1 MKITVKMVDDTV
13 VICSKC
19 KWSGCIDLAN
29 WIPETEY
36 GYCPKCGSSEF
47 DDLESWEQADYD
59 DHVHDNISCED
70 AMFGEPMIWPWE
82 WTWTWT
88 GWKARVAV
96 YTLLA
101 IFIIFGAF
109 PWIWG
114 VIDISNAIIKKFGI
128 GI

>member
-1 MKITVKMVDDTV
+1 MVDDTV

-29 WIPETEY
+29 WMQETEY

-70 AMFGEPMIWPWE
+70 VMFGEPMIWPWE
-82 WTWTWT
+82 
-88 GWKARVAV
+88 GWKTRVAV
-96 YTLLA
+96 YTLIA
-101 IFIIFGAF
+101 SVIIFIVI
-109 PWIWG
+109 PWG
-114 VIDISNAIIKKFGI
+114 VGVYHIFKDWVV
-128 GI
+128 